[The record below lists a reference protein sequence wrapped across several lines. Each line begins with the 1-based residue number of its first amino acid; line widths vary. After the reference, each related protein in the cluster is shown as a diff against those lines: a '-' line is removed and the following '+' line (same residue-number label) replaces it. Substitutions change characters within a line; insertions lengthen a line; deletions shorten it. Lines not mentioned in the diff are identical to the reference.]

1 MLLQKP
7 REAVYISIK
16 TKGKQAKGKNVI
28 KKQNKKLYKQKKRLT
43 TKHEFKGTDF
53 IQGKARFWR

>member
-16 TKGKQAKGKNVI
+16 TKGKQAKRKNV
-28 KKQNKKLYKQKKRLT
+28 KAKQKT
-43 TKHEFKGTDF
+43 
-53 IQGKARFWR
+53 I

>member
-1 MLLQKP
+1 MFCFKNITRNMLSQKP

-28 KKQNKKLYKQKKRLT
+28 KKQNKKLYKQKKVNN
-43 TKHEFKGTDF
+43 KV
-53 IQGKARFWR
+53 